1 MTGDILSL
9 AASTSVQQLLLGV
22 YISSAEKQAWPDQQ
36 LPFQQLKAGRRSCTK
51 YNPNFEIKAQG
62 VMVIVVF
69 EAFTISLA
77 VVNLWRL

>member
-22 YISSAEKQAWPDQQ
+22 ASLAEKQAWIDQQ
-36 LPFQQLKAGRRSCTK
+36 LPFQQLKAWRRSCSK

-62 VMVIVVF
+62 VMVIV
-69 EAFTISLA
+69 AFKAFPISLA